1 MSDPLFRM
9 VRLRP
14 EEVCPLLKVAQL
26 VRAGLAIPLQGVW
39 L

>member
-1 MSDPLFRM
+1 MSAPLFRM

-14 EEVCPLLKVAQL
+14 EDVCPLLKVAQL
-26 VRAGLAIPLQGVW
+26 VSAGLAIPLQAVW